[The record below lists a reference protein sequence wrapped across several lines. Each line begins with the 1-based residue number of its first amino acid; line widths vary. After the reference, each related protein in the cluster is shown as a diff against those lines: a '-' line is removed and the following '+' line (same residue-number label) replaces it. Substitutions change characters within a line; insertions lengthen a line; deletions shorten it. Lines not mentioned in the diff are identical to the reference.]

1 MIAPNRSIEGSL
13 AMEGDGEDLVAE
25 GTATALW
32 YHARGLGL
40 DPEKS

>member
-1 MIAPNRSIEGSL
+1 MAPDRSIEGSL
-13 AMEGDGEDLVAE
+13 AMEGDGEDPVAE